1 MKKLLP
7 VMLMFW
13 FSISLAQNN
22 VFVSGTVK
30 NEQGELLESVSIHVH
45 DTKNIAFTN
54 TNGKYSIL
62 AFTGQTKISYF
73 LTGYVPVTLTIDLQN
88 VEIFSQDVILERYV
102 QSLDE
107 VIIQSG
113 INGTGNIRDINARL
127 HKNVPPVSGN
137 FESIL
142 KILPGVS
149 PNNELSS
156 QYSVRGG
163 NFDENLVY
171 VNDIEIYRPL
181 LMHSGQQ
188 EGLSFINPDL
198 VSRSSFSAG
207 GFQARYG
214 DKLSSV
220 LDVRYGRPD
229 SSETILS
236 LGLTG
241 LSATVKALSENKKGY
256 FVLGMRDKSNRN
268 ILKRQDIKGSYT
280 SNFYD
285 FQFLAQKDVS
295 PKFTLSFLGT
305 YNTSKFGLIPENR
318 ETKFGT
324 IDKSLH
330 FIVNYEG
337 READDYETLMGAFTL
352 LYKYSEKFNFKW
364 ISSVFD
370 ITEKEKFDANGNY
383 VLELPDTTSGGPNPD
398 FTTGYNLNYAD
409 NNLNSNALMIARY
422 LSISFLY
429 R

>member
-337 READDYETLMGAFTL
+337 RE
-352 LYKYSEKFNFKW
+352 
-364 ISSVFD
+364 
-370 ITEKEKFDANGNY
+370 
-383 VLELPDTTSGGPNPD
+383 
-398 FTTGYNLNYAD
+398 
-409 NNLNSNALMIARY
+409 
-422 LSISFLY
+422 
-429 R
+429 